1 MTSQLS
7 SKTPLFSSTAKKKKS
22 SVSITYGHDSLSL
35 LLRFKVKKKKKKLVL
50 EVSAGRTQVH
60 SECSAWNTHSSRL
73 LLLQRESS
81 KAVTTSVIS
90 FRKGTCW
97 LTTHARAK
105 WEAFVPPP
113 LYTLAGSGSR
123 SLIGRVF
130 LIFSTLQQGR
140 RSFITFCSQWL
151 LSGAYRTANE
161 WVRTY
166 ISQFPLFLP
175 PRGCFAVAMACAV
188 SQRRRWRRPT
198 KTNSPPP
205 PSLWLSFG
213 WHGRKRSTK
222 KNSLVCDTRTLRGV
236 VGVFTML
243 CESVVRNSEGERINQ
258 KQHNISMLIEEK
270 CDPEAAD

>member
-1 MTSQLS
+1 ML
-7 SKTPLFSSTAKKKKS
+7 
-22 SVSITYGHDSLSL
+22 
-35 LLRFKVKKKKKKLVL
+35 L

-60 SECSAWNTHSSRL
+60 SECSAWNTHSPRL

-113 LYTLAGSGSR
+113 SYTLAGSGSR
-123 SLIGRVF
+123 SLIARVF

-151 LSGAYRTANE
+151 LRGAYRMANE
-161 WVRTY
+161 WVRAY
-166 ISQFPLFLP
+166 ISPFPLP
-175 PRGCFAVAMACAV
+175 AARGCFAVAMAYAV
-188 SQRRRWRRPT
+188 SQRRRRRRPT

-205 PSLWLSFG
+205 TPPLSLWLNFG

-222 KNSLVCDTRTLRGV
+222 KLPGLWHPNSQGGCGCVYR
-236 VGVFTML
+236 L
-243 CESVVRNSEGERINQ
+243 CESVVHNSEGERINQ
-258 KQHNISMLIEEK
+258 KQYNISVLIEEK

>member
-1 MTSQLS
+1 ML
-7 SKTPLFSSTAKKKKS
+7 
-22 SVSITYGHDSLSL
+22 
-35 LLRFKVKKKKKKLVL
+35 L

-60 SECSAWNTHSSRL
+60 SECSAWNTHSPRL

-113 LYTLAGSGSR
+113 LYTFAGSGSR

-140 RSFITFCSQWL
+140 RSFITFRSQWL

-161 WVRTY
+161 WVRAYT
-166 ISQFPLFLP
+166 SQFPLFLP

-188 SQRRRWRRPT
+188 SQRRRRRRPT
-198 KTNSPPP
+198 KTNSPPPTPP

-222 KNSLVCDTRTLRGV
+222 
-236 VGVFTML
+236 
-243 CESVVRNSEGERINQ
+243 
-258 KQHNISMLIEEK
+258 
-270 CDPEAAD
+270 

>member
-1 MTSQLS
+1 M
-7 SKTPLFSSTAKKKKS
+7 
-22 SVSITYGHDSLSL
+22 
-35 LLRFKVKKKKKKLVL
+35 
-50 EVSAGRTQVH
+50 
-60 SECSAWNTHSSRL
+60 
-73 LLLQRESS
+73 
-81 KAVTTSVIS
+81 IS

-140 RSFITFCSQWL
+140 RSFITFRSQWL

-161 WVRTY
+161 WVRAYT
-166 ISQFPLFLP
+166 SQFPLFLP

-188 SQRRRWRRPT
+188 SQRRRRRRPT
-198 KTNSPPP
+198 KTNSPPPTPP

-222 KNSLVCDTRTLRGV
+222 KKTPWSVTPELSGGLWVCLQCCVKVWFVTLKVKELTKNNTIYQCLQRRNGIQRLQTSFAPAVRSLWLLNREHLPDCGAAALHNWIIQKTL
-236 VGVFTML
+236 
-243 CESVVRNSEGERINQ
+243 
-258 KQHNISMLIEEK
+258 
-270 CDPEAAD
+270 